1 MPRGAAPANLSRKPS
16 DPRRTSSSRPPCA
29 AVASSACAAP
39 SKRTSAATARAAKLC
54 APKPAAAPPF
64 GCTRGRRTA
73 AAARQRTAPRVAAAP
88 CTASCAP
95 AVPATSSRWSTSWPS
110 RRCPLEHAQLQGSG
124 DSTWLEGHRS
134 SLGTIWKFTHTA
146 QPRVFAAV
154 RSSHQTPKPAPNP
167 QAIED
172 SVSVFLLLAAPRT
185 CGAGEGRVPL
195 WIRPDLLVREA
206 YLGAGGDVSLCFKKH
221 LSALVAQL
229 QDGVGVTF
237 AH

>member
-1 MPRGAAPANLSRKPS
+1 MRH
-16 DPRRTSSSRPPCA
+16 TSTTLHLRIA
-29 AVASSACAAP
+29 HH
-39 SKRTSAATARAAKLC
+39 
-54 APKPAAAPPF
+54 F
-64 GCTRGRRTA
+64 I
-73 AAARQRTAPRVAAAP
+73 RV
-88 CTASCAP
+88 
-95 AVPATSSRWSTSWPS
+95 TSSRTGERMRFGARIVELCGQMVDGSIFEREGRS
-110 RRCPLEHAQLQGSG
+110 RISMQHAHLQGSG

-206 YLGAGGDVSLCFKKH
+206 YLGAGGDASLCFKKH